1 MKVSLMVCKFVNDRR
16 VPVLGG
22 TSQYWSVTF
31 LSLFNFGVPFCAHHL
46 AFRLETSGFL
56 RRRLQSRY
64 AAHFSERVK
73 ECSSWQWRR
82 DHLFRPRSRLV
93 AAFIAM
99 AVHQNTWQLVSE
111 RNLENYAP
119 QHSKTVIKVS
129 RLQTTMQHEIQS
141 LVKLL
146 KRSQNCPINVLTWQD
161 HSAVVIPSRTK
172 VEGHLVRRFCQQ
184 IRVLTPAIMTSRP
197 TQLSPPIGSGG
208 GRGRNFRPWIF
219 FRPWFRSELDDG
231 ARVWSSQ
238 NESSSTLSIIT

>member
-119 QHSKTVIKVS
+119 QHSKTVIKGVEITNNDATSDSVTCKIIKTVAKLSHKCTHMARPFCS
-129 RLQTTMQHEIQS
+129 RNSISNKRWRPSGPSFLPTNSRFDAHNYDVTSVATNRQWGRKGTEFPS
-141 LVKLL
+141 L
-146 KRSQNCPINVLTWQD
+146 D
-161 HSAVVIPSRTK
+161 FFPS
-172 VEGHLVRRFCQQ
+172 L
-184 IRVLTPAIMTSRP
+184 I
-197 TQLSPPIGSGG
+197 
-208 GRGRNFRPWIF
+208 
-219 FRPWFRSELDDG
+219 
-231 ARVWSSQ
+231 
-238 NESSSTLSIIT
+238 